1 VIGTGTANRAA
12 NHPGDTLASIFS
24 LSAFFLFLA
33 FAVFGLAV
41 LGIALVALGY
51 FRRQAERN
59 AASIPVTT
67 FVSAIATAWAL
78 SLGFAA
84 ADVWSIRAQAEQ
96 AASEERSAIGR
107 LAGMASPDALDSENI
122 MQSLSIYR
130 AAFLEKEWKQLG
142 NRDPAPEVD
151 QALQQIRLEII
162 ALARSQVPATLVA
175 KMTRDFDELQDAR
188 NKRIAIGETS
198 VSEYKWYLVLFL
210 TILSMIA
217 MAAVHADRPPAGR
230 NALAVFAVAAA
241 VSLWILALH
250 ANPYI
255 GPAPIQFDPIGFP
268 V

>member
-1 VIGTGTANRAA
+1 M
-12 NHPGDTLASIFS
+12 ASIFS
-24 LSAFFLFLA
+24 FSAFFLLLT
-33 FAVFGLAV
+33 FAVFGVIAV
-41 LGIALVALGY
+41 AIALVALEY
-51 FRRQAERN
+51 FRRLAERN

-84 ADVWSIRAQAEQ
+84 ADVWTIRAQAEQ

-107 LAGMASPDALDSENI
+107 LAGMASPEALDSESI
-122 MQSLSIYR
+122 MRSLATYR
-130 AAFLEKEWKQLG
+130 TGFLEKEWKELG
-142 NRDPAPEVD
+142 NRDPVPEVD

-162 ALARSQVPATLVA
+162 ALARSQVPATLVG

-217 MAAVHADRPPAGR
+217 LAAVHADRAPAGR
-230 NALAVFAVAAA
+230 NALGVFAVAAV

-250 ANPYI
+250 ANPYT
-255 GPAPIQFDPIGFP
+255 GPAPIKFDPIGLP
-268 V
+268 I